1 MKLNGIETTSTMEK
15 ITAILEL
22 LVPLMII
29 GLVALQIFIN
39 YRQMQKMERTQ
50 QIIILK
56 QQQAI
61 KKANTI
67 ADVGEKD
74 TQKGKRKTAAFNN
87 KTEINSTE
95 QKQ

>member
-1 MKLNGIETTSTMEK
+1 MKLNGIETSSVDYAG
-15 ITAILEL
+15 I
-22 LVPLMII
+22 MII
-29 GLVALQIFIN
+29 GVLLITAVLVAVN
-39 YRQMQKMERTQ
+39 YSKAMKIEQ
-50 QIIILK
+50 QQQRIIQL

-74 TQKGKRKTAAFNN
+74 TQKGKRKTAAFTN

-95 QKQ
+95 QNQ